1 MPDHKMV
8 FVDVDT
14 QADFMLPTGSLY
26 VPGAQEIIP
35 NLARLL
41 EFARDHGVPVVSSV
55 DAHSLSDEEFQQFPP
70 HCVKGTPGQH
80 KLPETLLAQRTVLP
94 NEKHPEPTEAE
105 ISRCRQWILEKQKF
119 DLFTNLH
126 AAFLFEKL
134 AAGQYV
140 VFGVATEYCVR
151 EAVLGLLQ
159 QGRPVTVVEDAIRE
173 IEAGSGQAA
182 LQEMQNAGAR
192 LLRTQE
198 VLRQTVPVA
207 G

>member
-1 MPDHKMV
+1 MPEHNMV

-26 VPGAQEIIP
+26 VTGAVRIIP
-35 NLARLL
+35 NLARLV
-41 EFARDHGVPVVSSV
+41 EFARDHDVPVISSV
-55 DAHSLSDEEFQQFPP
+55 DAHSLSDDEFQQFPP
-70 HCVKGTPGQH
+70 HCVKGTAGQK
-80 KLPETLLAQRTVLP
+80 KLPETLLAQWAVLP
-94 NEKHPEPTEAE
+94 NERQPEPAAAE

-119 DLFTNLH
+119 DLFTNVH
-126 AAFLFEKL
+126 AAFLFEKID
-134 AAGQYV
+134 AGQYV

-151 EAVLGLLQ
+151 EAVLGLLR
-159 QGRPVTVVEDAIRE
+159 QGRPVTVVEDAVRE

-198 VLRQTVPVA
+198 VLRQTVPA
-207 G
+207 AS

>member
-1 MPDHKMV
+1 MPEHKMV

-26 VPGAQEIIP
+26 VPGAEQIIP

-41 EFARDHGVPVVSSV
+41 EFARDYDVPVVSSA
-55 DAHSLSDEEFQQFPP
+55 DAHSLSDDEFQQFPP
-70 HCVKGTPGQH
+70 HCVKGTPGQK

-94 NEKHPEPTEAE
+94 NEKHLEPTAAE

-119 DLFTNLH
+119 DLFTNIH
-126 AAFLFEKL
+126 AAFLFKKL
-134 AAGQYV
+134 DAGQYV

-159 QGRPVTVVEDAIRE
+159 HGRPVTVVEDAIRA

-182 LQEMQNAGAR
+182 LQEMQIAGAR

-198 VLRQTVPVA
+198 VLRETVPA
-207 G
+207 AS

>member
-1 MPDHKMV
+1 MPEHKMV

-26 VPGAQEIIP
+26 VPGAEQIIP
-35 NLARLL
+35 NLARLV
-41 EFARDHGVPVVSSV
+41 EFARGHDVPVVSSA
-55 DAHSLSDEEFQQFPP
+55 DAHSLSDDEFQQFPP
-70 HCVKGTPGQH
+70 HCVKGTSGQK
-80 KLPETLLAQRTVLP
+80 KLPETLLAKWTVLP
-94 NEKHPEPTEAE
+94 NEQQPEPEAE
-105 ISRCRQWILEKQKF
+105 EIARCRQWILEKQKF
-119 DLFTNLH
+119 DLFTNIH

-134 AAGQYV
+134 DAGQYV

-159 QGRPVTVVEDAIRE
+159 QGRPVTVVEDAIRA

-198 VLRQTVPVA
+198 LLRETVPA
-207 G
+207 AS

>member
-1 MPDHKMV
+1 MPEHKMV

-26 VPGAQEIIP
+26 VPGAEQIIP
-35 NLARLL
+35 NLARLV
-41 EFARDHGVPVVSSV
+41 EFARGHDVPVVSSA
-55 DAHSLSDEEFQQFPP
+55 DAHSLSDDEFQQFPP
-70 HCVKGTPGQH
+70 HCVKGTSGQK
-80 KLPETLLAQRTVLP
+80 KLPETLLAKWKVLP
-94 NEKHPEPTEAE
+94 NEQQPEPEAE
-105 ISRCRQWILEKQKF
+105 EIARCRQWILEKQKF
-119 DLFTNLH
+119 DLFTNIH

-134 AAGQYV
+134 DAGQYV

-159 QGRPVTVVEDAIRE
+159 QGRPVTVVEDAIRA

-198 VLRQTVPVA
+198 LLRETVPA
-207 G
+207 AS

>member
-1 MPDHKMV
+1 MPEHKMV

-26 VPGAQEIIP
+26 VPGAEQIIP
-35 NLARLL
+35 NLARLV
-41 EFARDHGVPVVSSV
+41 EFARGHDVPVVSSA
-55 DAHSLSDEEFQQFPP
+55 DAHSLSDDEFQQFPP
-70 HCVKGTPGQH
+70 HCVKGTAGQK
-80 KLPETLLAQRTVLP
+80 KLPETLLAKWTVLP
-94 NEKHPEPTEAE
+94 NEQQPEPEAAE
-105 ISRCRQWILEKQKF
+105 IARCRQWILEKQKF
-119 DLFTNLH
+119 DLFTNIH

-134 AAGQYV
+134 DAGQYV

-159 QGRPVTVVEDAIRE
+159 QGRPVTVVEDAIRA

-198 VLRQTVPVA
+198 LLRETVPA
-207 G
+207 AS

>member
-1 MPDHKMV
+1 MSEHKMV

-26 VPGAQEIIP
+26 VPGAEQIIP

-41 EFARDHGVPVVSSV
+41 EFARDYDVPVVSSA
-55 DAHSLSDEEFQQFPP
+55 DAHSLSDDEFQQFPP
-70 HCVKGTPGQH
+70 HCVKGTAGQK
-80 KLPETLLAQRTVLP
+80 KLPETLLAKWTVLP
-94 NEKHPEPTEAE
+94 NEQQPEPAE
-105 ISRCRQWILEKQKF
+105 EEFFRCRQWILEKQKF
-119 DLFTNLH
+119 DLFTNVH

-151 EAVLGLLQ
+151 DAVLGLLRQ
-159 QGRPVTVVEDAIRE
+159 DRPVTVVEDAIRA

-198 VLRQTVPVA
+198 LLRETVPA
-207 G
+207 AS

>member
-1 MPDHKMV
+1 MPEHKMV

-26 VPGAQEIIP
+26 VPGAEQIIP
-35 NLARLL
+35 NLARLV
-41 EFARDHGVPVVSSV
+41 EFARGHDVPVVSSA
-55 DAHSLSDEEFQQFPP
+55 DAHSLSDDEFQQFPP
-70 HCVKGTPGQH
+70 HCVKGTSGQK
-80 KLPETLLAQRTVLP
+80 KLPETLLAKWTVLP
-94 NEKHPEPTEAE
+94 NEQHPEPEAE
-105 ISRCRQWILEKQKF
+105 EIARCRQWILEKQKF
-119 DLFTNLH
+119 DLFTNIH

-134 AAGQYV
+134 DAGQYV

-159 QGRPVTVVEDAIRE
+159 QGRPVTVVEDSIWA

-198 VLRQTVPVA
+198 LLRETVPA
-207 G
+207 AS

>member
-1 MPDHKMV
+1 MPEHKMV

-26 VPGAQEIIP
+26 VPGAEQIIP
-35 NLARLL
+35 NLARLV
-41 EFARDHGVPVVSSV
+41 EFARGHDVPVVSSA
-55 DAHSLSDEEFQQFPP
+55 DAHSLSDDEFQQFPP
-70 HCVKGTPGQH
+70 HCVKGTSGQK
-80 KLPETLLAQRTVLP
+80 KLPETLLAKWTVLP
-94 NEKHPEPTEAE
+94 NEQQPEPEAAE
-105 ISRCRQWILEKQKF
+105 IASCRQWILEKQKF
-119 DLFTNLH
+119 DLFTNIH

-134 AAGQYV
+134 DAGQYV

-159 QGRPVTVVEDAIRE
+159 QGRPVTVVEDAIRA

-198 VLRQTVPVA
+198 LLRETVPA
-207 G
+207 AS